1 MSLAPL
7 NSESALSTR
16 SIPDLLAEFEATGDQ
31 APFEEIVRRYA
42 GMVYNVCYQIS
53 KDAHDAEDATQ
64 AVFLTL
70 AVRSKTSQKIQYLG
84 PWLQR
89 VAQRLSLDMKRSK
102 RRRSARE
109 MKHHD
114 INIGRW
120 EENNGP
126 SDLGMDELR
135 GILRDEIDRLP
146 AKYRAPLI
154 LHYFGGLKPEEMSAQ
169 LGIKSNTLGVRLH
182 RARKMLGESLQKRG
196 VVVGGAMLSTALA
209 TLIPLYIQHTLASGA
224 HAAAASNAIGQH
236 LVAQEI
242 SNRIIATMRTANRA
256 AILGKI
262 KAVTAAIAI
271 GAAAVAG
278 GRELVQKLRAGG
290 FELPTINFK
299 QLFAP
304 FFDNFRSPFRLGSA
318 DKLDAAL
325 DVSNV
330 PKSDLEFALA
340 PRLPDLSSHAFVPLE
355 SGEGFALASPFARP
369 NADAVSLESTPI
381 APPISLAQ
389 QKQLW
394 SQLQQNKF
402 VAPPVAR
409 VQLTPRVSV
418 ARVEPRSVAPIAS
431 GITPAPVDVSSSFR
445 QARGSY
451 EMNGGSLRQNQIVL
465 DNQSSALR
473 SFHLRGGDV
482 QANRLTIADTGR
494 ADFVQDG
501 GSVTTPVLEIGVQ
514 KQSQG
519 TYQLNAGQLTADTQK
534 VGIAG
539 EGKVV
544 QAGGINTAKEITLGE
559 LASGNG
565 QYTLRDGSVFTNDL
579 RIGVRGIG
587 SYTQFNGSTTVD
599 SKTPTGGV
607 TVAELTGSRGSL
619 SLHAG
624 TFAADRVFIG
634 LNGDADARVN
644 GAKTITNK
652 VVLGSSEGGTGS
664 LHIGS
669 GELVFDATNDSP
681 TTVFDFAGTQN
692 ATRAW
697 TAAVASSTQN
707 VFAVGLNGDAVV
719 EVGNSS
725 RGAVIREGSDQSRT
739 PILVAATP
747 GSNGAI
753 RGHGIFDLRDVLI
766 NNGKIIAD
774 GFGRERVLDFSSV
787 AGVRNTVDN
796 DVDGANGYYAQRG
809 GSLPLPAIT
818 VTRDGDYNWGE
829 SPDDRVPDL
838 VNSVRI
844 GFNGVAQPGQAK
856 IALLA
861 PDLAREKSAAPDG
874 EIFVGLWKFDRVGLE
889 ASTTDLLVRYDEQMV
904 EHIGLSESALSL
916 WAFDGDWEKLAA
928 GETVLDIGK
937 NLIGGTFDGR
947 FDYFA
952 VSLSTDSPL
961 AYGSMFDNIGI
972 PGLSSTITAG
982 SAADF
987 INNANLVNTSESA
1000 RGGTV
1005 PEPGALTLV
1014 AVAVMLGAR
1023 HRRR

>member
-1 MSLAPL
+1 MSLAPT
-7 NSESALSTR
+7 NGESVLSTR
-16 SIPDLLAEFEATGDQ
+16 SIPDLLADFEATGNQ

-42 GMVYNVCYQIS
+42 GMVYNVCYQVS

-120 EENNGP
+120 EENNEP
-126 SDLGMDELR
+126 TDLGMDELR

-154 LHYFGGLKPEEMSAQ
+154 LHYFGGLKPEEMSTQ

-242 SNRIIATMRTANRA
+242 SNRIIATMQTANRA
-256 AILGKI
+256 AILAKI

-278 GRELVQKLRAGG
+278 GREIVQKLRANG
-290 FELPTINFK
+290 FELPTINLK

-325 DVSNV
+325 DVSNA
-330 PKSDLEFALA
+330 PKLELQFAIA
-340 PRLPDLSSHAFVPLE
+340 PQFTDLSQNAFVPVDVA
-355 SGEGFALASPFARP
+355 SDGFALASPLATIR
-369 NADAVSLESTPI
+369 ADSLSLERTPI
-381 APPISLAQ
+381 AAPISIAQ
-389 QKQLW
+389 QKQFW
-394 SQLQQNKF
+394 SQHQQNNF
-402 VAPPVAR
+402 LAPPAAR
-409 VQLTPRVSV
+409 VQSAPTTV
-418 ARVEPRSVAPIAS
+418 ARIEPRSVAPIPS
-431 GITPAPVDVSSSFR
+431 GVSPTPVDVSSSFAR
-445 QARGSY
+445 ARGSF
-451 EMNGGSLRQNQIVL
+451 EMNNGSLRQNQIVL
-465 DNQSSALR
+465 DSQNSALR

-482 QANRLTIADTGR
+482 RTNRLTIADAGR

-501 GSVTTPVLEIGVQ
+501 GSVTAPVLEIGVQ

-519 TYQLNAGQLTADTQK
+519 SYQLNNGQLHADTQK

-539 EGKVV
+539 EGKVE
-544 QAGGINTAKEITLGE
+544 QAGGSNTAKQITLGD

-565 QYTLRDGSVFTNDL
+565 EYTLRNGSVFTNDL
-579 RIGVRGIG
+579 RIGVSGVG
-587 SYTQFNGSTTVD
+587 SYTQYNGSTTVD
-599 SKTPTGGV
+599 SQTPTGGV

-619 SLHAG
+619 ALHGG
-624 TFAADRVFIG
+624 TFTADRVFIG
-634 LNGDADARVN
+634 LNGDADAQVN

-652 VVLGSSEGGTGS
+652 VVLGSSDGGTAR
-664 LHIGS
+664 LRIGN
-669 GELVFDATNDSP
+669 GELVFNATNDTAS
-681 TTVFDFAGTQN
+681 TRFNFSDTQSS
-692 ATRAW
+692 ARAW
-697 TAAVASSTQN
+697 TAAVGSSTQN
-707 VFAVGLNGDAVV
+707 VFAVGLNGDALV

-739 PILVAATP
+739 SILIAATP
-747 GSNGAI
+747 GSNGVI
-753 RGHGIFDLRDVLI
+753 RGHGDFDLRDVLV

-774 GFGRERVLDFSSV
+774 GFGRDRVLDFSSV
-787 AGVRNTVDN
+787 SGVRNTVEN

-809 GSLPLPAIT
+809 GSLPLPAIK
-818 VTRDGDYNWGE
+818 VARDGDYNWGE
-829 SPDDRVPDL
+829 SPDDRIPDL
-838 VNSVRI
+838 VNSVRV
-844 GFNGVAQPGQAK
+844 GFNGVTQPGQAK
-856 IALLA
+856 LALLA
-861 PDLAREKSAAPDG
+861 PDLARERAAAPDG

-889 ASTTDLLVRYDEQMV
+889 ASSTDLLVRYDEQIV

-916 WAFDGDWEKLAA
+916 WAFDGDWEKLTAA
-928 GETVLDIGK
+928 ETVLDAGR
-937 NLIGGTFDGR
+937 NLIGGTIDGR
-947 FDYFA
+947 FEYFA
-952 VSLSTDSPL
+952 VSLSSDSPL
-961 AYGSMFDNIGI
+961 AYGSIFDGIGI
-972 PGLSSTITAG
+972 PGLSSTITTG
-982 SAADF
+982 NFSDF
-987 INNANLVNTSESA
+987 INDVNLISPDETA

-1014 AVAVMLGAR
+1014 AVGTMIIA
-1023 HRRR
+1023 RRRRR